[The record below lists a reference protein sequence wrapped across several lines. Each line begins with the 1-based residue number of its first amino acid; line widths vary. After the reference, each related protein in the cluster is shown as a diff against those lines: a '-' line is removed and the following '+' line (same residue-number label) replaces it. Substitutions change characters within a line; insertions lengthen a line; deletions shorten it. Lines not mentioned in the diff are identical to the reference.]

1 MPDEICRGE
10 APCFQ
15 HLLVGGHPVDPDPLR
30 DVTRFRRAER
40 QRLYEVRKS
49 FSLEQRGAATQ
60 AIIRDLEP
68 VAGPL
73 KGRRIAVYWPM
84 LGEPDLRPW
93 MKEAHRQGAQ
103 ILLPEVVVK
112 KQPLQFRQWQ
122 PGARMARGIWNIPVP
137 ADGAVGT
144 PDLVISPLVG
154 VDDQC
159 FRLGNGGGYY
169 DMTLAGFSPR
179 PHIIGIG
186 LPGCAIPTIFP
197 MPWDIPMDVVVL
209 GDGAPRQ
216 RQAPAS

>member
-1 MPDEICRGE
+1 MSGEPNGGE
-10 APCFQ
+10 APCFS
-15 HLLVGGHPVDPDPLR
+15 HLLVDGHPIDPDTLR

-49 FSLEQRGAATQ
+49 FSPEQRGAATES
-60 AIIRDLEP
+60 IIQDMKQ
-68 VAGPL
+68 VTGPL

-84 LGEPDLRPW
+84 LGEPDMRPW
-93 MKEAHRQGAQ
+93 MKEAHSEGAQ

-112 KQPLQFRQWQ
+112 KQPLQFREWQ

-154 VDDQC
+154 VDDAC

-169 DMTLAGFSPR
+169 DMTLASLSPR
-179 PHIIGIG
+179 PQIIGIG

-209 GDGAPRQ
+209 GDSAPRE
-216 RQAPAS
+216 RVTA